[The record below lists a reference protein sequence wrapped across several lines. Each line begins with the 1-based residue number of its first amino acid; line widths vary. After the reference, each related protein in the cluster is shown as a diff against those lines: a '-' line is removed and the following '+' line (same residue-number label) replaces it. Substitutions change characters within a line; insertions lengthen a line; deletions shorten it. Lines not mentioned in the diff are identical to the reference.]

1 MSAEDVFRSLIIG
14 AVLCAI
20 LSAMG
25 TIPASSVISVLI
37 LAGVFFWLANQ
48 S

>member
-1 MSAEDVFRSLIIG
+1 MSAKDVVGSLIIG

-20 LSAMG
+20 LSVMG
-25 TIPASSVISVLI
+25 ALPASSVIAVLI